1 MTLTS
6 HQICVAVLTVASLAV
21 RHGDADVGVVK
32 NARGELLRAA
42 RKDFADVSACVWGK
56 RVREPWQ
63 RIPFHALCIVLRQRV
78 EALRRACTEELGA
91 QYSAIEHEATKAW
104 AYRAS
109 VFCADAP
116 LP

>member
-6 HQICVAVLTVASLAV
+6 HQLWAAVPTVASLAV

-42 RKDFADVSACVWGK
+42 RKYFAHVSACVWGK

-63 RIPFHALCIVLRQRV
+63 RTPLYPPRIVLRQRV
-78 EALRRACTEELGA
+78 EALRRACTEGVVA
-91 QYSAIEHEATKAW
+91 QCKAIEHEATKAW

-109 VFCADAP
+109 VFSVDVP